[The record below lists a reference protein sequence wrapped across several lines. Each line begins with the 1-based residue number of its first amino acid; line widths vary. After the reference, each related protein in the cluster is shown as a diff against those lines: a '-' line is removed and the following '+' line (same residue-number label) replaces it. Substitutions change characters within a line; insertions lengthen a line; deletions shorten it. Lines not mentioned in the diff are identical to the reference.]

1 MSKRAI
7 KGIEFELSSGNVFL
21 DLGLPDAE
29 ELKIKSA
36 HAIEIALAVRR
47 LGSRID
53 QVSSDPG
60 PNKPA

>member
-1 MSKRAI
+1 MGKRI
-7 KGIEFELSSGNVFL
+7 VNGVEFELSSGNVFL

-36 HAIEIALAVRR
+36 QAIEIARAVHRFR
-47 LGSRID
+47 HRVS
-53 QVSSDPG
+53 QVSSNPG